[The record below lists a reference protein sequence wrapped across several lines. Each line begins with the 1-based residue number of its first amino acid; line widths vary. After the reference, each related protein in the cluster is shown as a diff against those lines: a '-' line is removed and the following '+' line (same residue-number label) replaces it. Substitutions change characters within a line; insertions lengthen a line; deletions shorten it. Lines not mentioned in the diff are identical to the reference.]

1 MACFILIMISLLSD
15 GTLKHHHSNSR
26 WPMKIGNF
34 LLIICIVLTG
44 CSSNISDEK
53 QTISGEI
60 PTKPDLVKYNAKI
73 ALEQCGRDNVR
84 EVTTKGFT
92 CHN

>member
-1 MACFILIMISLLSD
+1 
-15 GTLKHHHSNSR
+15 
-26 WPMKIGNF
+26 MKVGNF
-34 LLIICIVLTG
+34 LLIICIFLTG

-53 QTISGEI
+53 QTISGKI
-60 PTKPDLVKYNAKI
+60 LTKADLVKYNAKI
-73 ALEQCGRDNVR
+73 ALEKCGRDNVR